1 MDTNYSAQNTSVIG
15 DEVCWLDEQFV
26 QEFPGGLDLDE
37 DDYLD
42 IGNHEDPRLAFAIE
56 GREVSLL
63 AETAD
68 VAHILE
74 DERQLYFFLRD
85 TKQTHT
91 TRKPNQELRSSKR
104 QLERVKGQSE
114 GTMGK

>member
-15 DEVCWLDEQFV
+15 DEVCWLDEQYV
-26 QEFPGGLDLDE
+26 HEFPGGLDLDE

-42 IGNHEDPRLAFAIE
+42 IGHHEDPRLAFAIE

-74 DERQLYFFLRD
+74 DERQLYVF
-85 TKQTHT
+85 
-91 TRKPNQELRSSKR
+91 
-104 QLERVKGQSE
+104 
-114 GTMGK
+114 

>member
-42 IGNHEDPRLAFAIE
+42 IGNHEDPRVAFAIE

-74 DERQLYFFLRD
+74 DDRQLYVFYRGS
-85 TKQTHT
+85 KQSLT
-91 TRKPNQELRSSKR
+91 TRRPYIELGTSK
-104 QLERVKGQSE
+104 
-114 GTMGK
+114 